1 MKTQP
6 KSVAPVAESP
16 IQDTLTVTPTTF
28 ADLGLAPA
36 VLGVLEQLGF
46 VTPTPI
52 QLAAIPPLIAGRD
65 VVGRARTG
73 TGKTAAFGLPLLT
86 RLSERA
92 SGKPRGLILAPTR
105 ELALQVAEAL
115 KSFAHRPLRLVTVYG
130 GSPYGPQLRALRD
143 GVEVV
148 VGTPGRI
155 IDLMERQAL
164 DLSELEQLVL
174 DEADEML
181 KMGFIDDVE
190 RILGETPDTRQVALF
205 SATMPEPIRRVA
217 QKWLR
222 NPVEANDQSAQKGNA
237 VDAIEQL
244 YVQVPARN
252 KREALLRILHGE
264 PRTAAL
270 IFAAT
275 KLECDEVTN
284 MLQREGFAAEALHGD
299 LSQPA
304 RERVVAQLRDRRLDL
319 VVATDIAAR
328 GIDIDHL
335 DLIVNLDLPKNVE
348 VYTHRIGRTGRAG
361 RKGRAITFVVPRESY
376 PFVQAIQRMGVKVV
390 ELFLPSEKEL
400 VERRRAALV
409 ADAKSWLADGGEA
422 AEVAREWVGKLL
434 DEVAS
439 GESQDENGDNGETG
453 ETGETGDE
461 TRELLAALLGK
472 LALESGVSLSR
483 RLDAGV
489 PPWARQPGVLKPKA
503 VPAAKAAAAASP
515 ATKAHEPVREAPA
528 KASPKAAAS
537 AKAPREYVAREPEVV
552 EAPTERTAPTAPSRE
567 PKVEAASSPTAARPA
582 AGPRRSGPERASDTA
597 SPVPAA
603 VLAVREQAAAA
614 PRAEKKYDAGAKK
627 KTARAVPQAPAMPS
641 GPGDSWI
648 VVGVGRNDGVRPSD
662 LVGALANE
670 LGIPGASIGRIELRD
685 ASALV
690 QVADDFAE
698 RLGDQ
703 SWPLQVR
710 RIDTEVRRHH
720 HQAPTRAQRQPPER
734 PTRGGPRA
742 YAERAYEPSR
752 APRQAPRGEARY
764 APRADSRTESRPAAK
779 SGYGER
785 PHKSGPPAKQGGERP
800 PRRPRT

>member
-16 IQDTLTVTPTTF
+16 IQDNQTVAPTTF

-36 VLGVLEQLGF
+36 VLGVLDQLGF

-155 IDLMERQAL
+155 IDLMERSAL
-164 DLSELEQLVL
+164 DLSELELLVL

-190 RILGETPDTRQVALF
+190 RILGETPDKRQVALF

-222 NPVEANDQSAQKGNA
+222 DPFEANDQSAQKGNA

-264 PRTAAL
+264 ARTAAL
-270 IFAAT
+270 VFAAT

-335 DLIVNLDLPKNVE
+335 DLIINLDLPKNVE

-376 PFVQAIQRMGVKVV
+376 PFVQALQRMGVKVV

-409 ADAKSWLADGGEA
+409 DDAKSWLAEGGEA
-422 AEVAREWVGKLL
+422 AAVAREWVESLLGETASPGK
-434 DEVAS
+434 E
-439 GESQDENGDNGETG
+439 DENESESADA
-453 ETGETGDE
+453 

-472 LALESGVSLSR
+472 LAIESGVSLSK

-503 VPAAKAAAAASP
+503 VPAAKAAAAQTYSRAPEP
-515 ATKAHEPVREAPA
+515 AREAPA

-537 AKAPREYVAREPEVV
+537 AKASREHVAREPEVQHTASA
-552 EAPTERTAPTAPSRE
+552 ESAPRE
-567 PKVEAASSPTAARPA
+567 EPRPA
-582 AGPRRSGPERASDTA
+582 AAN
-597 SPVPAA
+597 PVPAA

-614 PRAEKKYDAGAKK
+614 APRTEKKYDAGAKK
-627 KTARAVPQAPAMPS
+627 KAAKAAMPPQAPAMPS
-641 GPGDSWI
+641 APGDSWI
-648 VVGVGRNDGVRPSD
+648 VVGLGRNDGVRPSD

-670 LGIPGASIGRIELRD
+670 LGIPGASIGRIELGD

-698 RLGDQ
+698 RLGDG

-710 RIDTEVRRHH
+710 RIDTEVRRH
-720 HQAPTRAQRQPPER
+720 QGPSRAQRQPPER
-734 PTRGGPRA
+734 PTRQAPRA
-742 YAERAYEPSR
+742 YAERSYEPSR
-752 APRQAPRGEARY
+752 APRH
-764 APRADSRTESRPAAK
+764 APRADARPASRAEARPATK
-779 SGYGER
+779 ATYGER
-785 PHKSGPPAKQGGERP
+785 AHKSAPPAKQGGERP